1 MAEIRTPRSTGRAPW
16 GWILGLI
23 VLGIATIAIIW
34 WLRAGAPPAGTT
46 GQEGVE
52 QRVEPGQ
59 PGLQPQGPGMAPP
72 TQPQPTQPQP
82 TQPQPTQPPS

>member
-16 GWILGLI
+16 GWIIALI
-23 VLGIATIAIIW
+23 VVGIATVAIIW
-34 WLRAGAPPAGTT
+34 WVRAGAPPAGTT

-59 PGLQPQGPGMAPP
+59 PGLQPRQPGTPG
-72 TQPQPTQPQP
+72 TQPQPQPQP
-82 TQPQPTQPPS
+82 QPPRQD